1 MFKFGND
8 YEKKSIIVLKKV
20 LCVVLTL
27 SLIVTV
33 FTISV
38 TAGEYNDVNKSKYH
52 LANWYGLDE
61 LPFGDDSGV
70 LYLHTYTDRN
80 IDLTLVYDKCTPLSQ
95 FNGNVFV
102 DNFDT
107 NSISK
112 NFVLSHLFSI
122 RANTSTKHLV
132 VSFKIGRAHV

>member
-38 TAGEYNDVNKSKYH
+38 TAGEYTDVNKSKYH

-61 LPFGDDSGV
+61 LPYGENSGV
-70 LYLHTYTDRN
+70 VYLKFH
-80 IDLTLVYDKCTPLSQ
+80 
-95 FNGNVFV
+95 NG
-102 DNFDT
+102 
-107 NSISK
+107 SK
-112 NFVLSHLFSI
+112 LRKVPF
-122 RANTSTKHLV
+122 
-132 VSFKIGRAHV
+132 